1 MIVVVVVVVV
11 LVVAVVVVAVL
22 VLVVIVLVVIVIV
35 LVAVQNLTRAIIM
48 TALPQHHQNRLRKK
62 VEQYRI
68 ALRIQDWVQLSII
81 RYSFV
86 Y

>member
-1 MIVVVVVVVV
+1 MIVVVVVVLVLV
-11 LVVAVVVVAVL
+11 ILVVAVVAVL
-22 VLVVIVLVVIVIV
+22 LLVIVIV